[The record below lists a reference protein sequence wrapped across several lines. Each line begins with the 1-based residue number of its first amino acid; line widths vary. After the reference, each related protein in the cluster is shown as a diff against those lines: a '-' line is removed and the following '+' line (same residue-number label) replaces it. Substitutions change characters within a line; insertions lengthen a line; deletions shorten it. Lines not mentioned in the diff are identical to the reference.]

1 MDLSQLNISLE
12 TIVTVGAAVL
22 LFLRI
27 HTGIDG
33 IRKELKGDIEGLRQE
48 LKGDINGLR
57 QDLNADNDGLRQELK
72 GNIEGLR
79 QDLKADI
86 LRVEQKSEDAHKSIN
101 DKLASIQAEQAA
113 QSERFNTVWER
124 FNTVDERFNRVDDHL
139 GRLDEKVDEIRLRP
153 EARQ

>member
-1 MDLSQLNISLE
+1 MVTWWHSILAWCLESNQLDLSQLNISLE

-48 LKGDINGLR
+48 LK
-57 QDLNADNDGLRQELK
+57 
-72 GNIEGLR
+72 
-79 QDLKADI
+79 ADI
-86 LRVEQKSEDAHKSIN
+86 LRVEQKSEDAHKAIN
-101 DKLASIQAEQAA
+101 EKLAGILTGQAA

-124 FNTVDERFNRVDDHL
+124 FNTVDERFNRLDDHL
-139 GRLDEKVDEIRLRP
+139 GRLDEKMDEIRQRP
-153 EARQ
+153 DARQ

>member
-33 IRKELKGDIEGLRQE
+33 IRKELKGDIQGLRQE
-48 LKGDINGLR
+48 LKSNI
-57 QDLNADNDGLRQELK
+57 DGLRQE
-72 GNIEGLR
+72 
-79 QDLKADI
+79 LKADI
-86 LRVEQKSEDAHKSIN
+86 LRVEQKSEDAHKAIN

-139 GRLDEKVDEIRLRP
+139 DRLDEKMNEIRQRP
-153 EARQ
+153 DARQ